1 MIIKVIKTDN
11 NQDSYFNNKVTGK
24 VQSKYEKDPN
34 LILVTKIDNS
44 IVEIPN
50 YMIEKPYGGQLI
62 VDYSDDEKYIIDD
75 GYQDLLIRAGYIILN
90 NYDVENIENKESGYQ
105 TRIQFM
111 ETVKDT
117 VKKLLTEN
125 NIQYKITCMNQYIKF
140 VFEISGYQFTISV
153 DSVNSI
159 VNKNMQRK
167 VNNLPFYPF
176 IKTMDKFGTLYLSI
190 FCKRI
195 NDNIPDDFN
204 RYNQAEKIIIQL
216 LEELNNQDN
225 NDYHF
230 ERIII
235 KKRIN
240 NFEGI

>member
-1 MIIKVIKTDN
+1 MIIKVIKTEN
-11 NQDSYFNNKVTGK
+11 NEDSYFYNKVTGK

-34 LILVTKIDNS
+34 LILVTKIDDS

-50 YMIEKPYGGQLI
+50 NMIEKPYGGQLI
-62 VDYSDDEKYIIDD
+62 VDYSEDEKYIIDD

-90 NYDVENIENKESGYQ
+90 DYDVENIENKESGYQ
-105 TRIQFM
+105 TRIWLM
-111 ETVKDT
+111 ETVKDVIKNLL
-117 VKKLLTEN
+117 VKN
-125 NIQYKITCMNQYIKF
+125 NIQYKITCMNQYVKF
-140 VFEISGYQFTISV
+140 VFETSGYQFTISV
-153 DSVNSI
+153 DTVNSI

-176 IKTMDKFGTLYLSI
+176 IKTMDKFGTLYFSI

-195 NDNIPDDFN
+195 DDNVPDDFN